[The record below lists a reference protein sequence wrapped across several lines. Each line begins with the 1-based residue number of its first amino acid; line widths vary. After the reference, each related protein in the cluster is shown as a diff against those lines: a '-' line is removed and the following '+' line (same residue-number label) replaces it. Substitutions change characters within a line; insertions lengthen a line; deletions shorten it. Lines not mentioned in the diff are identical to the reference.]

1 VTFNRRSFVIAAAML
16 AIAGSIS
23 PSFAAA
29 QGTGDPKATVQAF
42 YDTLEETMKQGEE
55 LGFDGRYKKLD
66 PVIHQTFDVPVMAKI
81 AIGTEW
87 TVFTADE
94 KTRMLDAFGR
104 YMVTT
109 YAARFKSYKGQKFE
123 VGEVKQPAENRTLV
137 ETKLIR
143 SNGDPVA
150 LNYLFRPDVDGH
162 EDHRHGVAAAA
173 DGRQDRQPAAILHA
187 DVKDQEIRL
196 IRLQT
201 REGFIH
207 RASAEDDVM
216 AVRTQELHHAVKE
229 DRVIVDYCYLSHHVC
244 DLCNDKGNL
253 MDISEFMLKLWK

>member
-29 QGTGDPKATVQAF
+29 QGTGDPKAIVQSF

-81 AIGTEW
+81 AIGSEW

-94 KTRMLDAFGR
+94 KTRMLDAFSR

-143 SNGDPVA
+143 SNGEPVA
-150 LNYLFRPDVDGH
+150 LNYLFRPD
-162 EDHRHGVAAAA
+162 A
-173 DGRQDRQPAAILHA
+173 DGNWKIIDIYLSGAISEMARMRSDFSATVTGGGANALIAALE
-187 DVKDQEIRL
+187 K
-196 IRLQT
+196 
-201 REGFIH
+201 
-207 RASAEDDVM
+207 
-216 AVRTQELHHAVKE
+216 K
-229 DRVIVDYCYLSHHVC
+229 IVDI
-244 DLCNDKGNL
+244 KA
-253 MDISEFMLKLWK
+253 EPEQ